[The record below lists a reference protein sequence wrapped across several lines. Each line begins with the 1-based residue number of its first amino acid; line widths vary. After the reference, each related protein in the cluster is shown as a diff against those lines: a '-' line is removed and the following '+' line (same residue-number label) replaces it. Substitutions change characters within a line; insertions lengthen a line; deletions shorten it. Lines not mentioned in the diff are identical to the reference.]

1 MEPTYPARIQP
12 QVDARG
18 VCSVFCKVIGMDF
31 RVGKWCTCAQS
42 APNRSST
49 PLEDRK
55 EDKLR
60 LETWSVGWRMGLTV
74 EGGLVNS
81 WLAVDS
87 RIIRVR
93 CMH

>member
-60 LETWSVGWRMGLTV
+60 LETWSVGRRMGLTV
-74 EGGLVNS
+74 EGD
-81 WLAVDS
+81 W
-87 RIIRVR
+87 
-93 CMH
+93 